1 MERRKHPRVSA
12 RVQGYLRGNSQ
23 EVEGRTIDLSLG
35 GARIESALPVST
47 GNVIFIRLVVPG
59 QAAPLSIQ
67 EARVQW
73 VSEQTFGVEFHNVQS
88 ESLDELEQLIDEF
101 DEGAQAGHA

>member
-1 MERRKHPRVSA
+1 MERRKHRRVPA
-12 RVQGYLRGNSQ
+12 RVQGYLRGNSY
-23 EVEGRTIDLSLG
+23 EVKGRTLDLSVG
-35 GARIESALPVST
+35 GAKFESTLAVSP

-59 QAAPLSIQ
+59 QAVPLSIQ

-73 VSEQTFGVEFHNVQS
+73 VSDQAFGVKFHNVQP

-101 DEGAQAGHA
+101 DESAQAGHA